1 MKKTSIKDRLA
12 KTGLKLDLK
21 MKITFLFLIFTL
33 FQIKAN
39 TGYGQLKKI
48 NLDLEE
54 VTLRE
59 AFVEIEKK
67 TEFRFF
73 YKNQDLDLN
82 RRVTLRAKNENID
95 EVVKKLLKED
105 EVTFEVFKK
114 QIVIKKQKRSEP
126 TTNVPVEKITLVQAQ
141 VNGTVSDS
149 QGVPLAGANI
159 VEKGTTNGV
168 TADFDGNF
176 SIQLSDDE
184 AVLIVSYIGFA
195 TKEVPVN
202 GQDTLSIELEE
213 SASGL
218 EEVVIVGY
226 GTKRK
231 KDIISA
237 VSVVDLEEVKDVPAA
252 SVERM
257 LLGQAPGVNV
267 LSNSGRPGQ
276 DLDISIR
283 GMGSLGAG
291 NDPLYVVD
299 GFPLQSSA
307 GLNPNEIESISI
319 LKDAAS
325 TAIYGAR
332 GSNGVVL
339 ITTKQ
344 GKEGKVSVT
353 LDVNTGIQNVPNN
366 RRYDMMNA
374 VEFGEF
380 QRTSWIDKYIAAN
393 GSEPAESEI
402 PIGIRNPEN
411 NTISTDWMDEILANA
426 PLFKK
431 YDLSIAA
438 GNEKTKSLITLGY
451 MDQDGV
457 VIKTNFE
464 RFNIRAKVDT
474 KITDKITVGLNV
486 SGSKTNERIIGEDS
500 RHQPVGLAL
509 WVDPREPVYN
519 PDGSFNDYL
528 GDNDTPGDLI
538 FNSANPVQ
546 ILHEQKTT
554 LNTGRLIA
562 NGYAEIKFLNDFTFK
577 STLNGIL
584 VNTRYNQFTPS
595 TLSGFSWNAPAPN
608 DAVLNESYSET
619 FNWSSDQLL
628 SYDKVFN
635 DVHSLNV
642 LLGYSAQEATVR
654 SINGNGL
661 KFPDDEIRFLQ
672 QAESLTATSAES
684 SWSLLAYFARLNYD
698 YDNKYLVSAT
708 YRREGSSRFGSNT
721 KWGDFPAVSLGWRV
735 SEEGPLQNIAWLDDL
750 KLRASFGVTGN
761 NDIGNYTSLSTLG
774 TANYILGGSFAPGK
788 ILSSLSNAN
797 LGWEESNQ
805 FDYGIDLT
813 MFKNRLT
820 FVAEYYKRTTE
831 DMLLAVNIPVI
842 TGFETTFTNIGKVEN
857 SGVEFGLNYKTN
869 ITDNLKFRSNFN
881 ISFNKNKVLE
891 IDGDNDEIRTQSFYG
906 ATSVSKVGRPIGMFH
921 GYRNLGTFS
930 SQEEIDASPTQDG
943 AVLGSFIYED
953 TNGDGEVSYDTQ
965 DWVEI
970 GNPHPEFIWAFNMGL
985 DYKAFDFNIVFTGA
999 QNYDVFSQIES
1010 TTMNMDGVFNVETRA
1025 ANRFRYTTR
1034 DPNATIP
1041 TSNFWKW
1048 EREAN
1053 SWYVHD
1059 ASHVWLRNVSLG
1071 YTIPV
1076 DQIAFLDNVRVFFN
1090 GDNLFLF
1097 TDYVGNPQVNARG
1110 GIRPGIDD
1118 APYPLPS
1125 TMSLGAT
1132 FQF

>member
-1 MKKTSIKDRLA
+1 MNTYITKT
-12 KTGLKLDLK
+12 KLENNK
-21 MKITFLFLIFTL
+21 LIFKVL
-33 FQIKAN
+33 MVALVI
-39 TGYGQLKKI
+39 
-48 NLDLEE
+48 
-54 VTLRE
+54 VT
-59 AFVEIEKK
+59 A
-67 TEFRFF
+67 
-73 YKNQDLDLN
+73 LN
-82 RRVTLRAKNENID
+82 RAYGFSHGEENGLNSIM
-95 EVVKKLLKED
+95 V
-105 EVTFEVFKK
+105 
-114 QIVIKKQKRSEP
+114 Q
-126 TTNVPVEKITLVQAQ
+126 TTVS
-141 VNGTVSDS
+141 GTVLSSDDNMPIP
-149 QGVPLAGANI
+149 GVNVIL
-159 VEKGTTNGV
+159 KGSSIG
-168 TADFDGNF
+168 TATDFDGNY
-176 SIQLSDDE
+176 SIEVPSSQSIL
-184 AVLIVSYIGFA
+184 VFSYIGFK
-195 TKEVPVN
+195 TKEVPIN
-202 GQDTLSIELEE
+202 GATNIDVTLELDV
-213 SASGL
+213 SSL
-218 EEVVIVGY
+218 DEVVLVGY

-237 VSVVDLEEVKDVPAA
+237 VSVIDLEEVKDVPAA

-257 LLGQAPGVNV
+257 LLGQAAGVNV

-299 GFPLQSSA
+299 GFPLESSA
-307 GLNPNEIESISI
+307 GLNPSEIESISI

-344 GKEGKVSVT
+344 GKEGKVRVT
-353 LDVNTGIQNVPNN
+353 LDVNTGFQNVPDN

-380 QRTSWIDKYIAAN
+380 QKSSWIDKYIAAN

-402 PIGIRNPEN
+402 PEGIRNPEN
-411 NTISTDWMDEILANA
+411 NTISTDWMDEILANT

-438 GNEKTKSLITLGY
+438 GNEKTKSLVTFGY
-451 MDQDGV
+451 IDQDGV

-464 RFNIRAKVDT
+464 RFNVRAKVDT
-474 KITDKITVGLNV
+474 KISDKITVGLNV
-486 SGSKTNERIIGEDS
+486 SASKTNERLIGEDS

-509 WVDPREPVYN
+509 WVDPREPVYEE
-519 PDGSFNDYL
+519 DGSFNFYM
-528 GDNDTPGDLI
+528 GDKDTPGDLI

-554 LNTGRLIA
+554 LNTNRSIA
-562 NGYAEIKFLNDFTFK
+562 NGYAEFKFLRDFTFK
-577 STLNGIL
+577 STLNATL

-595 TLSGFSWNAPAPN
+595 TLSGFSWNQPAPN
-608 DAVLNESYSET
+608 DARLNESYSET
-619 FNWSSDQLL
+619 FNWSADQLL
-628 SYDKVFN
+628 SYTKLFKE
-635 DVHSLNV
+635 VHNLNF
-642 LLGYSAQEATVR
+642 LLGYSSQEATVR
-654 SINGNGL
+654 SIDGNGV

-672 QAESLTATSAES
+672 QAESLTSGSAES

-698 YDNKYLVSAT
+698 YKNKYLVSAT

-721 KWGDFPAVSLGWRV
+721 KWGNFPAVSLGWRV
-735 SEEGPLQNIAWLDDL
+735 SDESPLQDVSWLNDL

-774 TANYILGGSFAPGK
+774 TANYIIGGSFAPGK

-797 LGWEESNQ
+797 LGWEESKQ

-813 MFKNRLT
+813 MFQNRLS

-857 SGVEFGLNYKTN
+857 SGVEFGVNYKTE

-881 ISFNKNKVLE
+881 ISFNKNKVLA
-891 IDGDNDEIRTQSFYG
+891 IDGDNDEIRSDSFYG
-906 ATSVSKVGRPIGMFH
+906 ATSVSKVGRPIGMFW
-921 GYRNLGTFS
+921 GYNNLGTFS
-930 SQEEIDASPTQDG
+930 SQAEIDASPTQDG

-953 TNGDGEVSYDTQ
+953 TNGDGVVSYDTK

-970 GNPHPEFIWAFNMGL
+970 GNPHPEFTWAFNMGL

-1010 TTMNMDGVFNVETRA
+1010 TTMNMDGVFNVEKRA

-1048 EREAN
+1048 ERESN
-1053 SWYVHD
+1053 TFYIHD

-1076 DQIAFLDNVRVFFN
+1076 EKIAFIDDIRVFVN
-1090 GDNLFLF
+1090 GDNLYLF

-1110 GIRPGIDD
+1110 GITPGIDD

-1125 TMSLGAT
+1125 TISLGAT
-1132 FQF
+1132 FKF